1 MSNSINIR
9 RSYFGKNKYGEV
21 IDNNFNQLTYS
32 LTGSVSD
39 FVTNFSL
46 NFLDLTP
53 EQLSL
58 FYTGSIDIANSAS
71 DSDYGNEVQRLEAL
85 ITGAREEIANRK
97 ENTPTEHPVIPNG
110 SFIRT
115 TTPLISKDEIKL
127 SKGTFYYVDDG
138 EKRYIEN
145 PTVFVSLFTSKT
157 KSNPRGRRTNAF
169 GDKDFVNL
177 KSNVA
182 VDTIGFLT
190 NKQFPSG
197 TIIRSFN
204 LGSEG
209 AGSQTDTSTVETFQ
223 DNRYPPINRT
233 GSLDPPEEVIYN
245 NLHYI
250 WNGNE
255 WVLLYQPIG
264 RPGGFLG
271 EEIIYEEQRYIW
283 DGFGEWNQGPKS
295 ETTVVTPTTTT
306 EFPPFGVAGEYT
318 GDTRTDENNKEY
330 IWNGQNWQLI
340 TQSTNTNGGG
350 GGTNSDSTA
359 TAITT

>member
-53 EQLSL
+53 VQLSL
-58 FYTGSIDIANSAS
+58 FYSGSVNIASSAS
-71 DSDYGNEVQRLEAL
+71 DSDYIDEVKRLENL
-85 ITGAREEIANRK
+85 ISGAREDIEIRK
-97 ENTPTEHPVIPNG
+97 ENTPVEHPVIPNDR
-110 SFIRT
+110 FIRT
-115 TTPLISKDEIKL
+115 TTPLINKDKIRLREG
-127 SKGTFYYVDDG
+127 SFYFIREG
-138 EKRYIEN
+138 EKRKIDN
-145 PTVFVSLFTSKT
+145 PETFINLFKSIT
-157 KSNPRGRRTNAF
+157 KLNPYSRRENAF

-190 NKQFPSG
+190 NGQFPTG
-197 TIIRSFN
+197 KTIYSST
-204 LGSEG
+204 LGEEG
-209 AGSQTDTSTVETFQ
+209 AQNSSSREETF
-223 DNRYPPINRT
+223 NYNEYPPVGRK
-233 GSLDPPEEVIYN
+233 GEEGEEVIYN
-245 NLHYI
+245 ELYYI

-283 DGFGEWNQGPKS
+283 DGFGEWNQSG
-295 ETTVVTPTTTT
+295 TTVVTPTTTT

-330 IWNGQNWQLI
+330 MWNGENWQLI
-340 TQSTNTNGGG
+340 TQSTNTTGGG
-350 GGTNSDSTA
+350 GGTDSDSTPIA
-359 TAITT
+359 T